1 MTDEVL
7 AALLM
12 ARQPSHRDDGR
23 RHPLYP
29 LRTLVAPM
37 TCIAR
42 PPVTLDEWLAVIDNC
57 AVAYGG
63 AAWPQLALTGLLAL
77 ALGALAVLLLAGFVR
92 LAR

>member
-1 MTDEVL
+1 M
-7 AALLM
+7 
-12 ARQPSHRDDGR
+12 PS
-23 RHPLYP
+23 
-29 LRTLVAPM
+29 
-37 TCIAR
+37 CIAR

-57 AVAYGG
+57 AVQAGG